1 MGEVVCYSGTIK
13 PGRRSI
19 MMPDLLEDFIAFI
32 YATQPDKDNTC
43 PVCGSDL
50 EENDDGE
57 LYCPQCDN

>member
-1 MGEVVCYSGTIK
+1 
-13 PGRRSI
+13 
-19 MMPDLLEDFIAFI
+19 MMPDLLEDFIAFVS
-32 YATQPDKDNTC
+32 ATQPDKDNTC